1 MRLLLKVSLLLAA
14 LLSLAAAAKVTTG
27 DEHYAEFRAVGEK
40 LKCQCGCSY
49 TIASCNMLNCHYR
62 EKVKPEIMAQIEAG
76 VPAEQIIRS
85 IIEKYGT
92 ELMTA
97 PRTRGFGLFGWTMP
111 FVALLL
117 GLIAAPFFVKKWRA
131 RHAEAAA
138 ATSKAGDAALAKF
151 RNQIEKDLEELD

>member
-14 LLSLAAAAKVTTG
+14 MLSLSPAARVTTG
-27 DEHYAEFRAVGEK
+27 DEHYVEFRAVGEK

-62 EKVKPEIMAQIEAG
+62 ELVKPDIMSQIEAG

-97 PRTRGFGLFGWTMP
+97 PRTTGFGLFGWTMP

-117 GLIAAPFFVKKWRA
+117 GLIAAPFVVKRWRA
-131 RHAEAAA
+131 QHAAA
-138 ATSKAGDAALAKF
+138 VAATATVDEATLAKF
-151 RNQIEKDLEELD
+151 RTQIEKELEETD

>member
-14 LLSLAAAAKVTTG
+14 LFSLAAAAKVTTG
-27 DEHYAEFRAVGEK
+27 DEHYKEFRAVGEK
-40 LKCQCGCSY
+40 LKCQCSCAY

-62 EKVKPEIMAQIEAG
+62 EQVKPEIMAQIEAG
-76 VPAEQIIRS
+76 IPADQIIRS

-97 PRTRGFGLFGWTMP
+97 PRTRGFGLFGWAMP

-117 GLIAAPFFVKKWRA
+117 GLIIAPFFVRKWRA
-131 RHAEAAA
+131 QHAAA
-138 ATSKAGDAALAKF
+138 AAEAKVDDAALAKF
-151 RNQIEKDLEELD
+151 RSQIEKDLEALD

>member
-1 MRLLLKVSLLLAA
+1 MRLLLKVSLLLTAI
-14 LLSLAAAAKVTTG
+14 LSLAVAAKVTTG

-62 EKVKPEIMAQIEAG
+62 EQVKPDIMSQIEAG
-76 VPAEQIIRS
+76 VPGEQIIRS

-97 PRTRGFGLFGWTMP
+97 PRGSGFGLFGWTMP

-117 GLIAAPFFVKKWRA
+117 GLIAAPFFIKKWRA
-131 RHAEAAA
+131 QQAEASANAA
-138 ATSKAGDAALAKF
+138 DVDDATLAKF
-151 RNQIEKDLEELD
+151 RSQIEKDLEELD